1 MQAYDANF
9 QKKSVQRSKLTLTQD
24 AVPTLN
30 LTLPESGEIATKS
43 QSREKQKRGASGLA
57 NLQKARVRK
66 LQRRERMQELLK
78 KRGEQ
83 KKQKMIDNYEFSK
96 DFFLGDRKPSDIET
110 TIVALRLR
118 SLVKRLHDGSKL
130 HKESSTDISNFP
142 TFSIIKHID
151 GLAKSHEN
159 PVKWSVD
166 ETFSFV
172 KYISPAKN
180 VAKTLRAEEI
190 DGEAMLN
197 LTTSDLTS
205 HFGFDTTTS
214 ESLIKVFTQLRG
226 EVIER
231 FLNI

>member
-1 MQAYDANF
+1 
-9 QKKSVQRSKLTLTQD
+9 
-24 AVPTLN
+24 
-30 LTLPESGEIATKS
+30 
-43 QSREKQKRGASGLA
+43 
-57 NLQKARVRK
+57 
-66 LQRRERMQELLK
+66 MQELLK